1 MQTHLL
7 GAEIDPLHNVERL
20 PLPAPYP
27 FEQLGNLCFM
37 DEEFSRYASEL
48 RSIRKEGSYGV
59 ANQTLDFP
67 RR

>member
-37 DEEFSRYASEL
+37 DEGFSRYESEFG
-48 RSIRKEGSYGV
+48 SIREKSEHSV
-59 ANQTLDFP
+59 AN
-67 RR
+67 